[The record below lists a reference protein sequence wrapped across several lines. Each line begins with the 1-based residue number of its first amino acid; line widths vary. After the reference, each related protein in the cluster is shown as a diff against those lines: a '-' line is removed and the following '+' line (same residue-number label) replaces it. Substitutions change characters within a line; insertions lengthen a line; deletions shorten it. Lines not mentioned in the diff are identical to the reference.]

1 MNHIAPLLT
10 LDCVALDEDIPTRKR
25 AFEAIGLIVEKCAG
39 ISHQAAFD
47 ALIARERLGSTC
59 LGGGIA
65 IPHGRIEDLDQIVLS
80 ILRTKEPITWDTP
93 DNRKA
98 RLFFGVMIPKN
109 DPDKYLDVLADI
121 AALLKNKEAKEF
133 LLNAE
138 TPLEVCQYIGNWQ
151 APKEEPQ
158 AAGAEDYPEEE
169 SSSAD
174 SEKSD
179 Q

>member
-10 LDCVALDEDIPTRKR
+10 LDSVLLDEDIPSRKR
-25 AFEAIGLIVEKCAG
+25 AFETIGLMVEKCAG

-65 IPHGRIEDLDQIVLS
+65 IPHGRIDGLNEIVLA
-80 ILRTKEPITWDTP
+80 ILRTKESITWDTP

-109 DPDKYLDVLADI
+109 DPDKYLDVLSDI
-121 AALLKNKEAKEF
+121 AVLLKNKEAKDF
-133 LLNAE
+133 LLTAK
-138 TPLEVCQYIGNWQ
+138 TPLEVCQFIGNWQ
-151 APKEEPQ
+151 APQKEPQ
-158 AAGAEDYPEEE
+158 AAGEEDYPSEEAPE
-169 SSSAD
+169 TEQDRS
-174 SEKSD
+174 
-179 Q
+179 

>member
-10 LDCVALDEDIPTRKR
+10 LDCVALDEDLPTRKR

-39 ISHQAAFD
+39 VSHQAVFD
-47 ALIARERLGSTC
+47 SLIARERLGSTC

-65 IPHGRIEDLDQIVLS
+65 IPHGRIEGLDQIVLAV
-80 ILRTKEPITWDTP
+80 LRTKESITWDTP

-98 RLFFGVMIPKN
+98 RLFFGVVIPKN

-121 AALLKNKEAKEF
+121 AALLKNKQAKEF
-133 LLNAE
+133 LLNAR
-138 TPLEVCQYIGNWQ
+138 TPLELCQYIGNWQ
-151 APKEEPQ
+151 APEDEPQ
-158 AAGAEDYPEEE
+158 AADAQDYPKEET
-169 SSSAD
+169 SDNDAKN
-174 SEKSD
+174 SE

>member
-10 LDCVALDEDIPTRKR
+10 LDCVQLDADIPTRKR
-25 AFEAIGLIVEKCAG
+25 AFEAISLIVEKCAG

-65 IPHGRIEDLDQIVLS
+65 IPHGRIEDLDQIVLA
-80 ILRTKEPITWDTP
+80 ILRTKESVTFDTP

-109 DPDKYLDVLADI
+109 DPEKYLDVLADI
-121 AALLKNKEAKEF
+121 AALLKNRESKEY

-138 TPLEVCQYIGNWQ
+138 TPLEVCQFIGNWQ
-151 APKEEPQ
+151 PPQ
-158 AAGAEDYPEEE
+158 EDATQN
-169 SSSAD
+169 SSS
-174 SEKSD
+174 EQTEQNPPSD
-179 Q
+179 V

>member
-10 LDCVALDEDIPTRKR
+10 LDCVSLDEDLPTRKR

-39 ISHQAAFD
+39 ISHQAVFN

-59 LGGGIA
+59 LGGGVA
-65 IPHGRIEDLDQIVLS
+65 VPHGRVDDLDEIVLAV
-80 ILRTKEPITWDTP
+80 LRTKEPVAFDTP

-98 RLFFGVMIPKN
+98 RLMFALMIPKK

-121 AALLKNKEAKEF
+121 SALLRDRHAKDF
-133 LLNAE
+133 LLSAAS
-138 TPLEVCQYIGNWQ
+138 PLEVCTFIGGWM
-151 APKEEPQ
+151 PT
-158 AAGAEDYPEEE
+158 EDPG
-169 SSSAD
+169 
-174 SEKSD
+174 D